1 MKIEIISES
10 MLGINGRNMV
20 PGVHEFQE
28 PISEALQFT
37 LDSFLA
43 KGLIKVVK
51 DEAPK
56 PAPKP
61 APKVEAKVEAK
72 VEPKPTPKVEP
83 KVEPK
88 DNKNSNKKKG

>member
-88 DNKNSNKKKG
+88 DNKNSNKKTG

>member
-56 PAPKP
+56 PTPKVE
-61 APKVEAKVEAK
+61 APKVEAPKVEEKAAK
-72 VEPKPTPKVEP
+72 VEE
-83 KVEPK
+83 K
-88 DNKNSNKKKG
+88 DTKTNKKKD

>member
-61 APKVEAKVEAK
+61 APKVEAKVE
-72 VEPKPTPKVEP
+72 PKPTPKVEP